1 MCERAIAL
9 AEQSG
14 SRKFFAVALRARGRM
29 YLEQL
34 DWTSAERDLQQALHQ
49 FEQLDLPWERGQ
61 TLYCLGLL
69 YRRRADVIN
78 HDDPVEYSA
87 DLNRAHFN
95 FEQALGFFESL
106 PAVHDAERAR
116 LAFSVDSKAP
126 V

>member
-1 MCERAIAL
+1 
-9 AEQSG
+9 
-14 SRKFFAVALRARGRM
+14 M

-95 FEQALGFFESL
+95 FEQSLGFFESL
-106 PAVHDAERAR
+106 NAVHDTERTR
-116 LAFSVDSKAP
+116 LALRLDSKAP